1 MVNIALDK
9 DYKITSDSMNYILE
23 KRSSE
28 PNEKT
33 GEYSWRQ
40 IKWSSDLSNML
51 RIWKELK
58 IRTSDST
65 TIDEILELVKK
76 TDKEINKILK
86 GV

>member
-28 PNEKT
+28 ANEKT

-76 TDKEINKILK
+76 TDKDINKILK
-86 GV
+86 GI

>member
-1 MVNIALDK
+1 MSLTK
-9 DYKITSDSMNYILE
+9 
-23 KRSSE
+23 KR
-28 PNEKT
+28 

-40 IKWSSDLSNML
+40 IKWTSDLSTML
-51 RIWKELK
+51 KTWKELK

-65 TIDEILELVKK
+65 TINEILEVVKK

>member
-1 MVNIALDK
+1 MVNIQLDK
-9 DYKITSDSMNYILE
+9 EYRVTSDSMNYILE
-23 KRSSE
+23 KRSNN
-28 PNEKT
+28 PNKKT

-40 IKWSSDLSNML
+40 IKWADDLTSML

-65 TIDEILELVKK
+65 TIDEILEVVKK
-76 TDKEINKILK
+76 TDKDINKILK

>member
-1 MVNIALDK
+1 MVNIQLDK
-9 DYKITSDSMNYILE
+9 EYKITSDSMNYILE
-23 KRSSE
+23 KRSNS
-28 PNEKT
+28 PNKKT

-40 IKWSSDLSNML
+40 IKWTRDLSNML

-65 TIDEILELVKK
+65 TIDEILEVVKK
-76 TDKEINKILK
+76 TDKDINKILK